1 MSSAMTDIALR
12 AISVGRPGLWAL
24 TILFAALPAFCS
36 GAENYYG
43 FARVQQ
49 RITAEFASEDAA
61 KQAQILICPL
71 PEERKIAFT
80 VRGDDTNGG
89 HGKLA
94 QTLGNYGFK
103 AGFYLNDVDEKF
115 VGGAGENF
123 LAAGSSAGN
132 HTLSHPRLPDL
143 LPNKIFSEIVLHQA
157 RIESRL
163 NTCSVSFTLP
173 FTVLDNPTDPAGRTY
188 ITEAL
193 RRAGITISGDGFDH
207 GLPPEEF
214 FVANRLKWFN
224 GADSNP
230 QPAELE
236 KAYQAA
242 REVALKEQQPRI
254 VAYGTHTQY
263 SAAGLESLEKWL
275 QMHKDDPEIWKCNPN
290 EFAAYHYAALH
301 AAPQAQPDGTSSVF
315 TLTRFNAADLGA
327 EVPLS
332 VRFSQPP
339 QRVRIEGKEI
349 AASANGVYSLPAI
362 GKTPQRVGW
371 VRGQGQDAKFP
382 GVQVQLKYDEQAD
395 RLLLKL
401 ENRTA
406 AEVADLNLRFV
417 LPLYW
422 KDGVRQQALGR
433 LTAGESK
440 EVSVALGARQEARVY
455 SDWDWSF
462 ICRLDFLQGESA
474 GRIYVDLTQQRP
486 LPDSDCPRDRVL
498 VVGPIANTE
507 LTPQVLEHISQP
519 QTALKDFGEKISQKW
534 RKYNYQAEG
543 YQEFLAN
550 AAWRGTPDKEHGQWN
565 KETQEFFARKAPGSR
580 LLVLDFEAPAV
591 GEAVLFCPSHPTNL
605 SQFYLNGEKK
615 DFVWKNKWIAANECV
630 IPVIAGRNRF
640 VFVNPIT
647 SDWLAKQFGMT
658 VQVRAKNGSTLL
670 RCLPVLR

>member
-1 MSSAMTDIALR
+1 MNGAMTDIASR
-12 AISVGRPGLWAL
+12 AITAARPGLGAL
-24 TILFAALPAFCS
+24 TVLFAALPAFCL
-36 GAENYYG
+36 GAENFYG
-43 FARVQQ
+43 FAQEQQ

-71 PEERKIAFT
+71 PDDRKIAFT

-94 QTLGNYGFK
+94 QTLAKYGFK
-103 AGFYLNDVDEKF
+103 AGFYLNDLDSKF
-115 VGGAGENF
+115 VAGAGKDF

-157 RIESRL
+157 RIESSL

-173 FTVLDNPTDPAGRTY
+173 FTVLDNPADPAGRTY
-188 ITEAL
+188 TAEAL
-193 RRAGITISGDGFDH
+193 RRAGILISGDGFDH

-214 FVANRLKWFN
+214 FIANRLRWFN

-242 REVALKEQQPRI
+242 REVALKEPQPRI

-263 SAAGLESLEKWL
+263 NAAGLESLEKWL

-290 EFAAYHYAALH
+290 EFAAYHYAAVH
-301 AAPQAQPDGTSSVF
+301 AAPQAQPEGKSSVF
-315 TLTRFNAADLGA
+315 TLTRFHAADLGA
-327 EVPLS
+327 EVPLC

-349 AASANGVYSLPAI
+349 AVSANGVYTLPAT
-362 GKTPQRVGW
+362 GKIPQRVGW
-371 VRGQGQDAKFP
+371 VRGQGEDAKFP

-401 ENRTA
+401 ENRAA
-406 AEVADLNLRFV
+406 AELTDLNLRFV
-417 LPLYW
+417 LPMCW
-422 KDGVRQQALGR
+422 KDGVSQQTVGR
-433 LTAGESK
+433 LAAGESK

-455 SDWDWSF
+455 SDWDWPF
-462 ICRLDFLQGESA
+462 ICRLDFLQGETA
-474 GRIYVDLTQQRP
+474 GRIYVDLTKQRP

-498 VVGPIANTE
+498 VVGPVANAE
-507 LTPQVLEHISQP
+507 LTPQILAQLSQP
-519 QTALKDFGEKISQKW
+519 QNALKDFGEKVSQKW
-534 RKYNYQAEG
+534 RKYNYHAEG

-550 AAWRGTPDKEHGQWN
+550 AVWRGAPDKEYGQWN
-565 KETQEFFARKAPGSR
+565 KETQEFFARKTPGSR
-580 LLVLDFEAPAV
+580 LLVLDFEAPAA

-605 SQFYLNGEKK
+605 SLFYLNGEEKK
-615 DFVWKNKWIAANECV
+615 FGWKNKWNAENECT
-630 IPVIAGRNRF
+630 IPVLAGRNRI

-647 SDWLAKQFGMT
+647 SDWLARQFGMT
-658 VQVRAKNGSTLL
+658 VQVRAKADGAPL
-670 RCLPVLR
+670 RCLPVMR